1 MKQFI
6 FSFAALLLISAT
18 ASAKI
23 WRLNNNNGGAIT
35 PTIKTDFLQGVTLQQ
50 AHDSAKVLSGD
61 TIHIEQSNTT
71 YGACVFTKRL
81 TVIGVGNFL
90 SQNPNT
96 QVQTSFYSRVEALT
110 ITNPAAA
117 GTQILGL
124 QAAYILAGANNVKV
138 AYCTFGY
145 VQIGSG
151 SAANTDN
158 IQIINN
164 YVNNGNT
171 YYCISSNGG
180 TGLNTNVGIY
190 GNILLTSTSYQTI
203 NLNSNSSGI
212 LKNNVLYCYYTSI
225 GALSNFYV
233 VNNMCWNTAGA
244 GYPNIFNNCV
254 IEYNMGTFAGMFQTP
269 SGSLNTTN
277 ATNNT
282 IQTSA
287 NMLFAGG
294 TSSDGQY
301 KLQPGSPAKN
311 AGKSGVDMGA
321 FAGDFPYSLSGI
333 ANIPNI
339 YQLNVATIPAGAST
353 MSVTISAKSN

>member
-1 MKQFI
+1 MKQVLLSI
-6 FSFAALLLISAT
+6 ALVTVVCTA

-23 WRLNNNNGGAIT
+23 WRLNNNNGGAIS

-71 YGACVFTKRL
+71 YGNCTFTKRL

-90 SQNPNT
+90 GMNPNT
-96 QVQTSFYSRVEALT
+96 QVQTSFNSLVGAIT
-110 ITNPAAA
+110 ITSPSAA

-124 QAAYILAGANNVKV
+124 QATYIIAGANNVKV
-138 AYCTFGY
+138 AYCYFGY
-145 VQIGSG
+145 VEIGSG

-158 IQIINN
+158 IQISDN
-164 YVNNGNT
+164 YCNNGNT
-171 YYCISSNGG
+171 YYCISSSAG

-212 LKNNVLYCYYTSI
+212 VKNNILYGYYTCF
-225 GALSNFYV
+225 GALYNFYV
-233 VNNMCWNTAGA
+233 VNNMSYNTGGA
-244 GYPNIFNNCV
+244 GYANNFYNCV
-254 IEYNMGTFAGMFQTP
+254 IEYNMAPYASSYQTP
-269 SGSLNTTN
+269 GGTGNTTN

-282 IQTSA
+282 LQTVA

-294 TSSDGQY
+294 ASTDGQW

-311 AGKSGVDMGA
+311 AGKSGVDLGA

-333 ANIPNI
+333 VNIPNI
-339 YQLNVATIPAGAST
+339 YQLNIATIPAGAST
-353 MSVTISAKSN
+353 MSVTLSAKSN